1 MDFATEGAALGRL
14 AAIPTAIV
22 SRPRPSM
29 ASRAFTAM
37 LMMAVSNWPASALT
51 KHGSSG
57 AEDDDFDARTD
68 QGADHF
74 ASVCTLRPTSNTS
87 GFNVCRRAK
96 ASNCPV
102 SLAARVTVSE
112 IASI

>member
-1 MDFATEGAALGRL
+1 
-14 AAIPTAIV
+14 
-22 SRPRPSM
+22 M

-57 AEDDDFDARTD
+57 PRMTISMREPIRVPIISL
-68 QGADHF
+68 
-74 ASVCTLRPTSNTS
+74 SVCTLRPTSNTS